1 MPYWISMLANIF
13 FSNLQI
19 IALLPWK
26 FVVTDK
32 YFVSLTWDLAF
43 YIFYVLIGQWE
54 RNFGNIVKLSVF
66 VYCSMCIVVYIVLND
81 CFTSSMCTI
90 CSSIQKHLEPY
101 RLASWVIMFFIDT
114 CLFTSAST
122 QVATTLKTVSMY
134 QRIFY
139 PRKQSIGYIDVIYR
153 NYTVPLSTWLVSA
166 TPSKQTHG

>member
-1 MPYWISMLANIF
+1 M
-13 FSNLQI
+13 
-19 IALLPWK
+19 
-26 FVVTDK
+26 FVLFHVHSCL
-32 YFVSLTWDLAF
+32 YS
-43 YIFYVLIGQWE
+43 
-54 RNFGNIVKLSVF
+54 
-66 VYCSMCIVVYIVLND
+66 VYIVLND

-101 RLASWVIMFFIDT
+101 RLASWVMFLIDT

-153 NYTVPLSTWLVSA
+153 NILSLYPHDSLAQLLPNRHMDNFYVWNFKHLKYISGVCAYRKIILV
-166 TPSKQTHG
+166 